1 MIYTKT
7 GDELNPGDAIFYTG
21 MSGNRYL
28 GIYLGDDLEFSESI
42 IFETA
47 EILGTRGKT
56 SVSLRWI
63 EKATI
68 DEILIHQLE
77 K

>member
-28 GIYLGDDLEFSESI
+28 GIYLGDDLGFSESI

-47 EILGTRGKT
+47 EILGVSYRT
-56 SVSLRWI
+56 SVSLRWV

-68 DEILIHQLE
+68 DKILIHYLE